1 MQVRPDA
8 SQLSDV
14 ASSIHIRKSESSAC
28 NKATRLHQKGPR
40 NLTQKIPTWR
50 PTCKKHVL
58 RFHPEAVQV
67 SPGTRSQ
74 VWSLTP
80 KRRVESGSNPGH
92 RSPVSP
98 PEGATWSRRRRCS
111 RSMTTGRSFFFFSL
125 DFSIRRPFHRA
136 ESEAHL
142 QQRWKGEKTICNQE
156 ESMPEDKQNSVENQ
170 TFV

>member
-98 PEGATWSRRRRCS
+98 PEGATWSRRERTERHTRCS
-111 RSMTTGRSFFFFSL
+111 RSTTTGRSSFCFSL
-125 DFSIRRPFHRA
+125 DFFHTPPIPQSGIGGTPPTKMER
-136 ESEAHL
+136 
-142 QQRWKGEKTICNQE
+142 
-156 ESMPEDKQNSVENQ
+156 
-170 TFV
+170 

>member
-8 SQLSDV
+8 SRLSDV
-14 ASSIHIRKSESSAC
+14 ASSIHIRKSESSAFS
-28 NKATRLHQKGPR
+28 KATRQHQKGTR

-80 KRRVESGSNPGH
+80 KRRVKSGSNPGH
-92 RSPVSP
+92 RSPVPP
-98 PEGATWSRRRRCS
+98 PEGATWSRQMRCS
-111 RSMTTGRSFFFFSL
+111 RSTTTGGSFPSFPL
-125 DFSIRRPFHRA
+125 IFHTPPIPQSGIGGTPPTKMER
-136 ESEAHL
+136 
-142 QQRWKGEKTICNQE
+142 
-156 ESMPEDKQNSVENQ
+156 
-170 TFV
+170 